1 VVETA
6 TTALD
11 TLNKRADALE
21 THVARV
27 RALEKHAE
35 RRLLVVEERKRRL
48 LAAAEERRRQLA
60 QNTANIQHRDA
71 GGAAQV
77 RRPALS
83 RVSVI
88 CSFYSCY
95 IMRFCHEPV
104 LAIRLFLFRLLTHP
118 HAVPDSHMQQ

>member
-1 VVETA
+1 MVETA

-27 RALEKHAE
+27 HALEKHAE
-35 RRLLVVEERKRRL
+35 RRLLVVEERKRHL

-77 RRPALS
+77 RRSALS
-83 RVSVI
+83 WRARVSLI
-88 CSFYSCY
+88 CCVFAFILICFFDPSLCWQ
-95 IMRFCHEPV
+95 MD
-104 LAIRLFLFRLLTHP
+104 FRV
-118 HAVPDSHMQQ
+118 AFASVC